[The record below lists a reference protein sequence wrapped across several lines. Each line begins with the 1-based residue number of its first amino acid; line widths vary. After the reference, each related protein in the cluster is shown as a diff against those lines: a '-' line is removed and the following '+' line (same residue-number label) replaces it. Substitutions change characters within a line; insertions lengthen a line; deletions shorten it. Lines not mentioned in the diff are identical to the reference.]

1 MVCNLE
7 EDFVFNFK
15 RITII
20 IGPFKTSSTAQRL
33 VVELNKGISKCK
45 LHDGAAGL
53 VVPLERCYLMLV
65 LSD

>member
-1 MVCNLE
+1 M
-7 EDFVFNFK
+7 FNFK
-15 RITII
+15 RITTI

-53 VVPLERCYLMLV
+53 VVLLERCYLMLV